1 MRIHEGSKTMKRAGI
16 YLGILILIL
25 MAYVVHQADFSLHGI
40 IKMVEGLSWI
50 GVLIYM
56 ACFTLG
62 IAFFVPATPLA
73 MAGGLVFG
81 PWLGFFAI
89 QTSSLVAACAIFIV
103 VRMLQPLVGE
113 GLKTML
119 PDWISTKIHENAMVL
134 MVYARTFLVP
144 DPAVNYGASA
154 MSISFREYF
163 FGTLLGSLPHNL
175 AIIFMCTVARDALL
189 AQNLTAVLKW
199 EVLPAIPIALS
210 GLYLVHILKRQVVQE
225 QPSLPPA

>member
-1 MRIHEGSKTMKRAGI
+1 M
-16 YLGILILIL
+16 ILIL
-25 MAYVVHQADFSLHGI
+25 MGYCVHQADFSLGGI
-40 IKMVEGLSWI
+40 IHMVGDLSWL
-50 GVLIYM
+50 GVLMYM

-73 MAGGLVFG
+73 LAGGIVFG

-89 QTSSLVAACAIFIV
+89 QTSSLIAACAIFIV
-103 VRMLQPLVGE
+103 VRMLKPLVGE

-119 PDWISTKIHENAMVL
+119 PEWFTTKIHENAMVV

-154 MSISFREYF
+154 LPISFRAYF

-175 AIIFMCTVARDALL
+175 AIIFLCTVARDALL
-189 AQNLTAVLKW
+189 GQNLTAILKW

-210 GLYLVHILKRQVVQE
+210 GLYMVHVMKRQI
-225 QPSLPPA
+225 AR

>member
-1 MRIHEGSKTMKRAGI
+1 MRIHDGSRTLKRVGV

-25 MAYVVHQADFSLHGI
+25 MGYIVHQADFSLNGVI
-40 IKMVEGLSWI
+40 RLVEGMRWL
-50 GVLIYM
+50 GVLTYM

-73 MAGGLVFG
+73 LAGGIVFG

-89 QTSSLVAACAIFIV
+89 QTSSLVAACVIYIM
-103 VRMLQPLVGE
+103 VRMMRPLIGE
-113 GLKTML
+113 GLNAML
-119 PDWISTKIHENAMVL
+119 PEWIATKIHDNAMVF

-154 MSISFREYF
+154 LSISFREYF

-175 AIIFMCTVARDALL
+175 AIIFLCTVARDALL
-189 AQNLTAVLKW
+189 GQNLIAILTW
-199 EVLPAIPIALS
+199 EILPAVPIGLS
-210 GLYLVHILKRQVVQE
+210 GLYMIHLMKRQI
-225 QPSLPPA
+225 AR

>member
-1 MRIHEGSKTMKRAGI
+1 VGV

-25 MAYVVHQADFSLHGI
+25 MGYIVHQADFSLNGVI
-40 IKMVEGLSWI
+40 RLVEGMRWL
-50 GVLIYM
+50 GVLTYM

-73 MAGGLVFG
+73 LAGGIVFG

-89 QTSSLVAACAIFIV
+89 QTSSLVAACVIYIM
-103 VRMLQPLVGE
+103 VRMMRPLIGE
-113 GLKTML
+113 GLNAML
-119 PDWISTKIHENAMVL
+119 PEWIATKIHDNAMVF

-154 MSISFREYF
+154 LSISFREYF

-175 AIIFMCTVARDALL
+175 AIIFLCTVARDALL
-189 AQNLTAVLKW
+189 GQNLIAILTW
-199 EVLPAIPIALS
+199 EILPAVPIGLS
-210 GLYLVHILKRQVVQE
+210 GLYMIHLMKRQI
-225 QPSLPPA
+225 AR